1 MDKIAE
7 KEKFDLGYIWTLPW
21 EKKKTMPTYEDI
33 ENYIK
38 GYRAGCDKAISL
50 ILDAKSD
57 IEKELKPFLMRRLDK
72 SEADNGSIEV
82 Q

>member
-1 MDKIAE
+1 MDDRTE
-7 KEKFDLGYIWTLPW
+7 EGKFDLGYIYTLPW
-21 EKKKTMPTYEDI
+21 ERETMTTYEDI

-50 ILDAKSD
+50 ILDAKVD
-57 IEKELKPFLMRRLDK
+57 VEKELKPFLMRRLDK
-72 SEADNGSIEV
+72 SGQADNGSIEV